1 MKRYPLILIWFGL
14 WIVAPLALIRM
25 AWAILT
31 NPERAWRIALSYL
44 SINSPNWHWNRLGHR
59 RC

>member
-31 NPERAWRIALSYL
+31 NPERAWKLR
-44 SINSPNWHWNRLGHR
+44 NWVNFLQEMFDEFVVP
-59 RC
+59 